1 MNVLFKEI
9 SPDHSVMAG
18 SCHSLTLDYFWTKL
32 NWKVCSSHNQVSI
45 QSTAPDQRQYNA
57 KHPETQA
64 ALSSAPTRFPVQ
76 PMAQEGWN
84 SSSSGTN
91 LTGRGPKGCERFST
105 SAKRPLQ
112 RERPPGC
119 RQHVPGPYSEHPCCC
134 PNSKC
139 CLNTCCFWVGM
150 ITQHTLNPKNT
161 RRNRTS
167 ENTHTKGKRAN
178 SHPPAASPCGVL
190 LLPYTLDPHG
200 RKRHTGNLR
209 KTLPKAAFRRGAAPS
224 LAAHTPNHHHGALAT
239 ASACPGAH
247 LEPPGLASP
256 HSQAPAPAPAAIWGP
271 SRSTAPS
278 PPPPGQGFTER
289 VWRETDS
296 VLLFVGPHTYAWD
309 GRIYKMNYFRTVSP
323 VVVPHLC
330 FVCSSSLHLQYRARP
345 AVPQQTKGLP
355 SALRWWMGCTKQEWD
370 GRSL

>member
-45 QSTAPDQRQYNA
+45 QSTAPDQRQYNT

-91 LTGRGPKGCERFST
+91 LTGRGPKGYERFST

-150 ITQHTLNPKNT
+150 IPQHTLNPKNT
-161 RRNRTS
+161 RRNRAS
-167 ENTHTKGKRAN
+167 ENTHTPRESVQTPILLQRAPVACC
-178 SHPPAASPCGVL
+178 SCL
-190 LLPYTLDPHG
+190 
-200 RKRHTGNLR
+200 
-209 KTLPKAAFRRGAAPS
+209 
-224 LAAHTPNHHHGALAT
+224 TPWILTAGSGTLAT
-239 ASACPGAH
+239 SGKLCQRLH
-247 LEPPGLASP
+247 
-256 HSQAPAPAPAAIWGP
+256 
-271 SRSTAPS
+271 
-278 PPPPGQGFTER
+278 F
-289 VWRETDS
+289 
-296 VLLFVGPHTYAWD
+296 
-309 GRIYKMNYFRTVSP
+309 
-323 VVVPHLC
+323 VVVQHLAWQ
-330 FVCSSSLHLQYRARP
+330 LT
-345 AVPQQTKGLP
+345 PQTTTTEL
-355 SALRWWMGCTKQEWD
+355 
-370 GRSL
+370 